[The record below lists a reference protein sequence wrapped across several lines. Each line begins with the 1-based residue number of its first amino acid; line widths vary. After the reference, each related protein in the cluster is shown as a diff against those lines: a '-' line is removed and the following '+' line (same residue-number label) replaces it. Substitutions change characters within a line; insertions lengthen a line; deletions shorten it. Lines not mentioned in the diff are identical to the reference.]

1 MSDLKKSEEIEA
13 LESYPF
19 IKGDTIDLCARNPKH
34 EKLINRWKNDPR
46 VRKYSRNVMP
56 RTLSQDKKRREDHGS
71 GLSDHVSFEI
81 WHKKDNKPIGQ
92 GGLGSIDWISGW
104 ANAFMLIGEPEY
116 WNKNIATEATRLLI
130 DYAFNELNLNKIHG
144 GVCVENIGSWSVA
157 EKIGFKFEG
166 IEKHEFY
173 VDGKHLDVKIYCL
186 LKEDWLNSKKND
198 K

>member
-13 LESYPF
+13 LERYPF
-19 IKGDTIDLCARNPKH
+19 IKGDTIDLCATNSKH
-34 EKLINRWKNDPR
+34 EKLYNRWKNDPR
-46 VRKYSRNVMP
+46 VRKYSRNVIP
-56 RTLSQDKKRREDHGS
+56 RTLSEDKKRREERIS
-71 GLSDHVSFEI
+71 GLSDHISFEI
-81 WHKKDNKPIGQ
+81 WHKKDNKPIGH
-92 GGLGSIDWISGW
+92 GGLGHIDWISGW

-116 WNKNIATEATRLLI
+116 WNKNIATEATRLII

-144 GVCVENIGSWSVA
+144 GAAVDNIGSWSVA

-166 IEKHEFY
+166 IKKQEFF
-173 VDGKHLDVKIYCL
+173 VDGKHVNMKVYCL